1 MYFYVQYVDT
11 VILSPGLILLFFP
24 LCLYILKRSLSVE
37 NGLPVRGEKTR
48 AFSKEIGVPTQGEKT
63 RRYVFCRK
71 RVASSPMRKNT
82 SVFRS

>member
-11 VILSPGLILLFFP
+11 VILSPGLILLFFH

-48 AFSKEIGVPTQGEKT
+48 REDT
-63 RRYVFCRK
+63 
-71 RVASSPMRKNT
+71 
-82 SVFRS
+82 